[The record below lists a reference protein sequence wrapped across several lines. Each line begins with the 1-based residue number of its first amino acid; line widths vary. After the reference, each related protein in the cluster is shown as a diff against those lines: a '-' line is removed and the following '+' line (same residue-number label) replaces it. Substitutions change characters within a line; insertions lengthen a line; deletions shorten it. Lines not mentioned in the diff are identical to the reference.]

1 MTDVN
6 QEFQKALKFQKEGKL
21 KEAESTYIN
30 IIKSDSNHVA
40 SLINLGLI
48 EQGKGKLNEAT
59 QFYKYAF
66 SIDGNNISLLYLLAK
81 ITQEFNQ
88 LDEAITYWQ
97 KLVQL
102 KPDAALEFYGN
113 IGNNLVQQGKFD
125 EGINYFRRGLEISPK
140 SFQAHQAIGNLLIRQ
155 DKLLEAKL
163 EFSKALEINPNYQTA
178 KVWLTL
184 VDKLLKGDNIVSF
197 NYQSIP
203 IKFEITGKNL
213 AIEIANVGGNFY
225 ELAELEFIRQ
235 NLKLSNPVIVD
246 LGANTGNHLVYF
258 AKIMQAAKVIPIEF
272 HPDIIATLKKHISI
286 NQVTNIDLSKLGY
299 AIGKN
304 RGTSF
309 VKEHPAKDLC
319 LTEIADDIINGT
331 EVVVVTLDELI
342 KEKVDF
348 IKVDVQGTEIEA
360 LAGAKNLISSYQPDM
375 LVEVAK
381 SHIKEFQKFLE
392 QVRYQT
398 VKTFDHG
405 RYVNFYIKPKN
416 KE

>member
-6 QEFQKALKFQKEGKL
+6 QEFQTALKFQKEGKL
-21 KEAESTYIN
+21 KEAELTYIK
-30 IIKSDSNHVA
+30 ILKSDSNHVA

-66 SIDGNNISLLYLLAK
+66 SIDGNNISLLYLLGK
-81 ITQEFNQ
+81 ITQELNQ

-97 KLVQL
+97 KLAQL
-102 KPDAALEFYGN
+102 KPDSALEFYGN
-113 IGNNLVQQGKFD
+113 IGNSLVQQGKFD
-125 EGINYFRRGLEISPK
+125 EGLNYFRRGLEISPK

-163 EFSKALEINPNYQTA
+163 EFSKALEINPNYQIA
-178 KVWLTL
+178 KVWFTL
-184 VDKLLKGDNIVSF
+184 VDKLLKGDNIISF
-197 NYQSIP
+197 NYQNIP

-213 AIEIANVGGNFY
+213 AVEVSNVGGNFY
-225 ELAELEFIRQ
+225 ELTELEFIRQ
-235 NLKLSNPVIVD
+235 NLKSSNPVIVD
-246 LGANTGNHLVYF
+246 LGANTGNHLIYF
-258 AKIMQAAKVIPIEF
+258 SKIMQAAKVIPIEF
-272 HPDIIATLKKHISI
+272 HPNIIATLKKHISI

-304 RGTSF
+304 RSTSF

-319 LTEIADDIINGT
+319 LTEIADNVTNGT
-331 EVVVVTLDELI
+331 EVVVVSLDELI

-381 SHIKEFQKFLE
+381 SHIKDFHKFLE
-392 QVRYQT
+392 QVRYQI
-398 VKTFDHG
+398 VQGFDHG
-405 RYVNFYIKPKN
+405 RYVNFYIKHTK
-416 KE
+416 